1 MLLRHAVVLRP
12 GFGLIAALLLLLFQA
27 AAWVHDVSPKM
38 YVQFGK

>member
-1 MLLRHAVVLRP
+1 MLLEDAAVLRP
-12 GFGLIAALLLLLFQA
+12 GFGLIAALLLVVLQT